1 VAIKIALAR
10 DRVEAISYEIET
22 TTEDENR
29 ERFGDLERA
38 NALMEA

>member
-1 VAIKIALAR
+1 MAIKIAL
-10 DRVEAISYEIET
+10 DRVEANSYEIET

-38 NALMEA
+38 NALMET

>member
-1 VAIKIALAR
+1 VAIKIAL
-10 DRVEAISYEIET
+10 DRIEANSYEIE